1 MRIFCYF
8 IEPASYTLDL
18 ATNVYDRK
26 NINHVFVKSV
36 SLAEASP
43 TSSKIFLDELSWIFR
58 IRFVINTFRNN
69 DFIIV
74 NGYNNYPFFL
84 TFILNA
90 FSSKKKHIAAES
102 DTQLSVPKNPLKRL
116 LKWVYLSIIF
126 RNKYVLGFAGG
137 SKSHKE
143 LFRYYGMLEDRI
155 FLMPMMV
162 DNTKFYCDN
171 KAFPKPF
178 IFLYVGRVIKH
189 KNVEAL
195 IQQFNDKFND
205 KDAVLRIV
213 GLGAESDYLKTKYES
228 YKVNFVGKLFSQ
240 DLINEFH
247 NASCFVCPSLFEPWG
262 LVVNEALSS
271 GLPVIATKEVGAC
284 YDLIEGKE
292 TGLIAE
298 NNTEIGEKML
308 QLFEDKNLL
317 RKYSI
322 NASALMKEYWNYDL
336 YESCLNDAIKKVEQ
350 WR

>member
-8 IEPASYTLDL
+8 VEPAAYTLDL
-18 ATNVYDRK
+18 VANVYDGK
-26 NINHVFVKSV
+26 NISYAFIKSV
-36 SLAEASP
+36 SLAEAPP
-43 TSSKIFLDELSWIFR
+43 TSSKIFLDKLSWISR
-58 IRFVINTFRNN
+58 IRFIIKTFRNN
-69 DFIIV
+69 DFIII
-74 NGYNNYPFFL
+74 NGYNNYPFIL
-84 TFILNA
+84 IFILNV
-90 FSSKKKHIAAES
+90 FSFHKKYIAAES
-102 DTQLSVPKNPLKRL
+102 DTQLSIPKNPLKRL

-143 LFRYYGMLEDRI
+143 LFRYYGMLEDCI

-171 KAFPKPF
+171 KVLPKPF
-178 IFLYVGRVIKH
+178 TFLYVGRLIKH

-195 IQQFNDKFND
+195 IQQFNTNFND

-213 GLGAESDYLKTKYES
+213 GSGAESDYLKTKYES
-228 YKVNFVGKLFSQ
+228 YKVNFAGKLFSQ

-284 YDLIEGKE
+284 YDLIAGKE

-298 NNTEIGEKML
+298 NNTELGEKML
-308 QLFEDKNLL
+308 QLLKDEKLL
-317 RKYSI
+317 KKYSV
-322 NASALMKEYWNYDL
+322 NATALMKEYWNYGL
-336 YESCLNDAIKKVEQ
+336 YESCLKDAIKKVEQ

>member
-8 IEPASYTLDL
+8 VEPAAYTLDVAANL
-18 ATNVYDRK
+18 YDRK
-26 NINHVFVKSV
+26 NINYAFIKSV
-36 SLAEASP
+36 SLAEAPP
-43 TSSKIFLDELSWIFR
+43 TSSNIFLDKLSWISR
-58 IRFVINTFRNN
+58 IRFVIKTFRNN
-69 DFIIV
+69 NLIIV
-74 NGYNNYPFFL
+74 NGYNNYPFIL
-84 TFILNA
+84 TFILNV
-90 FSSKKKHIAAES
+90 FSFKKKHIATES
-102 DTQLSVPKNPLKRL
+102 DTQLGIPKNPLKRL

-137 SKSHKE
+137 RESHKE

-171 KAFPKPF
+171 KVFPKVF
-178 IFLYVGRVIKH
+178 TFLYVGRLIKH

-195 IQQFNDKFND
+195 IQQFNAHFSDKN
-205 KDAVLRIV
+205 AILRIV
-213 GLGAESDYLKTKYES
+213 GKGVEYDYLKTKYES
-228 YKVNFVGKLFSQ
+228 FKVNFAGKLFDK

-284 YDLIEGKE
+284 YDLIAGKE

-298 NNTEIGEKML
+298 NNTELGEKML
-308 QLFEDKNLL
+308 QIFEHENLL
-317 RKYSI
+317 KKYSI
-322 NASALMKEYWNYDL
+322 NASALMKEYWNYAL
-336 YESCLNDAIKKVEQ
+336 YESCLNDALKKVEQ